1 VKRRS
6 TTVNSRSFFAYVS
19 AVWADFDYASRRLVE
34 LQMGPKRQR

>member
-6 TTVNSRSFFAYVS
+6 TTVNHRSFLSAVS
-19 AVWADFDYASRRLVE
+19 AAWADFDYASRRLVE